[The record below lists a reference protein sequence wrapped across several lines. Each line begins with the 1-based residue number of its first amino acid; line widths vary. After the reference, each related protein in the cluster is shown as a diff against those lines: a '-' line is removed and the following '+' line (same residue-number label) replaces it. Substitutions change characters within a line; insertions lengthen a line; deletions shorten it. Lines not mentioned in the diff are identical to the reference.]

1 MIQVLHNPR
10 CGKSR
15 NCLAFLT
22 DADQSFEVINYLQN
36 PLSVA
41 EIQDLL
47 QKLGIKPL
55 ALVRQKET
63 VWIENYKNKALTDN
77 EIIKALSEHPILIER
92 PIVIKNNKAIIGRDL
107 EKLQEFI

>member
-1 MIQVLHNPR
+1 MLQVLHNPR

-92 PIVIKNNKAIIGRDL
+92 PIVIKNNKAMIGRDL

>member
-92 PIVIKNNKAIIGRDL
+92 PIVIKNNKAMIGRDL